1 MLLMEDVI
9 LAIVPIGERGMIR
22 TCLLNG
28 LLCVDN
34 LSNAGL
40 GTLALITLELGFICC
55 CEVHPVRVD
64 DFGLLL
70 KIEGF
75 LVGLDFS
82 LCQLLMVILAIV

>member
-1 MLLMEDVI
+1 MV
-9 LAIVPIGERGMIR
+9 R

-40 GTLALITLELGFICC
+40 GTLALITLVLGFICC
-55 CEVHPVRVD
+55 CEVHRVRVD

-82 LCQLLMVILAIV
+82 LCQLSMVILAIV